1 MLSDFC
7 WTFKKIYSKYL
18 LILEHFCA
26 TLHFNLYRQERLWLE
41 SIWCRSMEVWNGES
55 KRIWNVKLMPSKA
68 RLEIFFWKNTK
79 KGPKIHCLALDLYTG
94 PPNCITG
101 ASKSGGQW
109 GGPPLDL
116 LVKGRQAQLTNKKTT
131 WNGIVRNLRKQI
143 VDGRR
148 RGVI

>member
-18 LILEHFCA
+18 LILKHFCA
-26 TLHFNLYRQERLWLE
+26 ILHFNLYRQERLWLK
-41 SIWCRSMEVWNGES
+41 SIWCRSMEVWNGDS

-101 ASKSGGQW
+101 ASKSGGR
-109 GGPPLDL
+109 GGPGPRGPPGSASVQCLYKQVVNAFERRFPPA
-116 LVKGRQAQLTNKKTT
+116 LVWITS
-131 WNGIVRNLRKQI
+131 
-143 VDGRR
+143 
-148 RGVI
+148 